1 MTFDAAWLIRDF
13 LQSRA
18 WSDAKYFP
26 LKNQYFDVLAAV
38 LWESEQ
44 SADAEK
50 RLFQVFP
57 EAERY
62 AKRITEVLMKSFDPL
77 NEPLKNYLRSA
88 DLNNHNFIE
97 LSKKVLNEA
106 VINKDAFDRLAKD
119 GSVEGHIGLHYVI
132 DMYR

>member
-1 MTFDAAWLIRDF
+1 
-13 LQSRA
+13 
-18 WSDAKYFP
+18 

-38 LWESEQ
+38 LWESKK

-62 AKRITEVLMKSFDPL
+62 ATRITEVLMKSFDPL
-77 NEPLKNYLRSA
+77 NKPLKNYLLFA
-88 DLNNHNFIE
+88 DLNNQNFTE
-97 LSKKVLNEA
+97 LSKRVLNEA
-106 VINKDAFDRLAKD
+106 AVNKDTFDRLAKD

-132 DMYR
+132 DMYRRSLLSGR